1 MPDLPSK
8 NGGGHTASDS
18 TPDEHVQVPVKQEN
32 IGTSL
37 HMKQVA
43 CTCSTCTNYHVPV

>member
-8 NGGGHTASDS
+8 NGGGHTASES
-18 TPDEHVQVPVKQEN
+18 TPDEYVQVLVKQEN

-37 HMKQVA
+37 HMKRVA
-43 CTCSTCTNYHVPV
+43 CTCSTCTNEHVPV